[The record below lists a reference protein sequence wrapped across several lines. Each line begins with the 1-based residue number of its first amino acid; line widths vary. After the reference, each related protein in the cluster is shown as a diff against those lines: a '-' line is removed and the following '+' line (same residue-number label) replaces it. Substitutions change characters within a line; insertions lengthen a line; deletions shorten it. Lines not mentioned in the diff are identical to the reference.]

1 MSNSLI
7 RNAWNL
13 FYCGSSFEVGQVFLM
28 EFFSQFQAKLKNL
41 ISIPVKCICLGTGVI
56 TFHETSKSC
65 TNRGQDTDV
74 AI

>member
-1 MSNSLI
+1 MLDIYTATISLL
-7 RNAWNL
+7 NE
-13 FYCGSSFEVGQVFLM
+13 SSCVLID
-28 EFFSQFQAKLKNL
+28 FFSQFQAKLKNL

-65 TNRGQDTDV
+65 TNRGQNTDV